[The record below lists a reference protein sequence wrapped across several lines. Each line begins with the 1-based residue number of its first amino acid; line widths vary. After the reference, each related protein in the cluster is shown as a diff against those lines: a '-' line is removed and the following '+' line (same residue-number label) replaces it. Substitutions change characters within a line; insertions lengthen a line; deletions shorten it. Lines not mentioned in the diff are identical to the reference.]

1 MHRFAFFLPFVHLVA
16 VSPAVMSSP
25 FPSPILLDIGGKKFS
40 TTIDT
45 LTQREPDSMLAA
57 MFSGRHTVCLDS
69 QKGFI
74 FVDRDGK
81 HFRHILNWLRDGVV
95 PTLAD
100 SEYSELL
107 REAEYY
113 QLLGLV
119 EQINTVIINRRK
131 DDEEPK
137 AELTRIDI
145 IKCIQSERVR
155 FRGVNLSD
163 LDMSKLDLS
172 LVDFSHACLRNA
184 SFSSANLQ
192 SAKFRVVEAGGS
204 NFYNAVLRECEF
216 TGANLRGAVL
226 AGANL
231 QSANLQDACLIECS
245 FSGADLRSAHLQTA
259 DLTDANLEGAN
270 LEGANLKGAK
280 LTRANLQKANLQ
292 RAYLRH
298 VDLRDTGRPC
308 MGAHNHQLSSGF
320 NVGACIVHHV
330 ILRVS
335 SNCVI
340 FALRNVF

>member
-204 NFYNAVLRECEF
+204 NFYNAVLRVSLLGQIFVELYLLE
-216 TGANLRGAVL
+216 
-226 AGANL
+226 
-231 QSANLQDACLIECS
+231 LI
-245 FSGADLRSAHLQTA
+245 FRVQIYKTA

-298 VDLRDTGRPC
+298 VDLRDTTFQC
-308 MGAHNHQLSSGF
+308 LL
-320 NVGACIVHHV
+320 CLT
-330 ILRVS
+330 ILWV
-335 SNCVI
+335 SNCILWKMIDFVGHCVDWSCPKDNMVKVQPSAI
-340 FALRNVF
+340 GWC